1 MHHLYLLPLLQ
12 WAQQNNCLDLQ
23 LPDQLPHISPGS
35 LQWGLGSYK
44 GPTPGVTLQ
53 AMTQSMI
60 QLHITW
66 HGRLK
71 SSVSKR
77 VQTNIQTVTVDHT
90 QLWCWKDKCRLDGR
104 QRLPGW
110 TMRAQLW
117 ASYTCFISSQYIIPI
132 CVPCCNY
139 TCIQQHATTQHTHT
153 MHTCTHTQ
161 RRKSHGYTAAVM
173 SCTYV
178 HPLGTYIYKSCIN
191 VIHLFLS
198 CLCGEVEV
206 TVGICMTCTE
216 LV

>member
-77 VQTNIQTVTVDHT
+77 VQINIQTVTVDHT

-110 TMRAQLW
+110 TMRAQL
-117 ASYTCFISSQYIIPI
+117 
-132 CVPCCNY
+132 
-139 TCIQQHATTQHTHT
+139 
-153 MHTCTHTQ
+153 
-161 RRKSHGYTAAVM
+161 
-173 SCTYV
+173 
-178 HPLGTYIYKSCIN
+178 
-191 VIHLFLS
+191 
-198 CLCGEVEV
+198 
-206 TVGICMTCTE
+206 
-216 LV
+216 